1 MDTSV
6 LRTFKSLSIVHL
18 WLFIFLRSLCDKNG
32 NVKQNYTAI
41 QNLIRG
47 ARIGENTG
55 LDLTIQQIREKLGEL
70 AYLGIIRSKEGE
82 IFDDTKRYVAPLYP
96 IRLSKE
102 YLVITPNDPGAFN
115 QEELYLLKEREKNR
129 DEHIKHLNATIKKL
143 REENKLIKA
152 GNPQEFKTVK
162 KDGTVDQRGMEFQRL
177 WAWFTILGIQ
187 QAFQKIVS
195 DSEPEEYKMMPDYRI
210 MAVWLSVYGLEM
222 IEALLLKMY
231 MNNKANEIK
240 STAGTDWPNSI
251 IRYIYGSLKG
261 MKEKQPRSGKE
272 DNNETWRKRYV
283 PAGGWK
289 DND

>member
-251 IRYIYGSLKG
+251 IRYIYGS
-261 MKEKQPRSGKE
+261 
-272 DNNETWRKRYV
+272 
-283 PAGGWK
+283 
-289 DND
+289 